1 MNFSLW
7 ILFVLDYLLLEI
19 TTPLIVYI
27 CRRHGGTC
35 KVGFEFY
42 LRIECILLKFHW
54 GMKALTEVHYRASLK
69 MYFGQRF
76 HTPMKLQKNTFN
88 SYLHLA
94 NPRTFSLRELNYRDG
109 RRQVNNSRRKPV
121 CFAQRRWYFE
131 NYWWPGRGGNP
142 HHVVSSKLPLR
153 NNVVYKSVNT
163 IQY

>member
-1 MNFSLW
+1 MLVWFKYNYKNWMHSFEVSFGVWKRWLKYITALHWKCTSVNAFIPQWNFKNS
-7 ILFVLDYLLLEI
+7 
-19 TTPLIVYI
+19 
-27 CRRHGGTC
+27 
-35 KVGFEFY
+35 
-42 LRIECILLKFHW
+42 
-54 GMKALTEVHYRASLK
+54 ASLK